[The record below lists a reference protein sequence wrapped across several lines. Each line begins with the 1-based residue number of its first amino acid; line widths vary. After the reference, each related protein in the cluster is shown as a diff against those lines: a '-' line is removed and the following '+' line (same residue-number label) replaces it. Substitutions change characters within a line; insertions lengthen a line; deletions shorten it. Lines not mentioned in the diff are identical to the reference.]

1 MKQLLTAAALALLA
15 APSLAAPVIE
25 RVDADLSKRRRLTVV
40 IEARFEGPG
49 ELRVEGDVNG
59 RTVRKRKRVRRGG
72 TTRLRVRVD
81 AKRLRIRKLDQP
93 LEFSLRAIA
102 EEKDGTRVERAVDR
116 SVPVPVVFL
125 PGLGSE
131 SPGEGGLGGALG
143 DIGSLAFLA
152 AVDLGAGGIY
162 DTGGE
167 DPALVVH
174 PYASLSESLSSSANS
189 LHKRVRRMLRGT
201 SFACVDVVGYSM
213 GGLVA
218 RRWAAD
224 HGRGKVRRMVFLAT
238 PNEGAPLAQLL
249 GIGLESD
256 LLGRFGSDLAPEL
269 GDLTDLLGV
278 LVDGGD
284 GTGNLLRTFYP
295 TYPWLFVT
303 LDIPFIGGRLPV
315 TQELIDNF
323 GSFVPGIDGLA
334 LDFSSPLTSLNAVGP
349 DDRATY
355 HAIGYSA
362 LLTEGLGIE
371 LGTVDEVDVTSLI
384 SGAEIDPLALASGE
398 GDGLVPWRSLVMADT
413 PAWFERIDATDLGAG
428 THVTLLADPACIARV
443 VELLTE

>member
-1 MKQLLTAAALALLA
+1 MRRLLAMAALALLA
-15 APSLAAPVIE
+15 APALADPVLE
-25 RVDADLSKRRRLTVV
+25 RVDADVSKKRRLTIKV
-40 IEARFEGPG
+40 EARLEGRG
-49 ELRVEGDVNG
+49 ELRIEGDVNG
-59 RTVRKRKRVRRGG
+59 RTFRKRKRVRRGG
-72 TTRLRVRVD
+72 ATRFRVRID
-81 AKRLRIRKLDQP
+81 AKRLRIRKLDEP
-93 LEFSLRAIA
+93 LVFSLRAIA
-102 EEKDGTRVERAVDR
+102 EEKDGSRVERAVDR

-125 PGLGSE
+125 PGLGNDG
-131 SPGEGGLGGALG
+131 PGGEGGLG
-143 DIGSLAFLA
+143 DIASLAFLA
-152 AVDLGAGGIY
+152 ALDAGAGGAY
-162 DTGGE
+162 QTGGD
-167 DPALVVH
+167 DPTLVVH
-174 PYASLSESLSSSANS
+174 PYASLTESLSASAKG
-189 LHKRVRRMLRGT
+189 LKKRVRRMLRGT

-238 PNEGAPLAQLL
+238 PNEGAPLAQLI

-256 LLGRFGSDLAPEL
+256 LLGSLGGDLVPGL
-269 GDLTDLLGV
+269 GDLSGV
-278 LVDGGD
+278 LELLVAGD
-284 GTGNLLRTFYP
+284 GTGDVLRTFYP

-334 LDFSSPLTSLNAVGP
+334 LDFSSPLTALNAVGP
-349 DDRATY
+349 DDHATY

-371 LGTVDEVDVTSLI
+371 LGTVDEVDVTGLI
-384 SGAEIDPLALASGE
+384 SGETIDPLALASGE

-413 PAWFERIDATDLGAG
+413 PAWFGAIDATDLGAG
-428 THVTLLADPACIARV
+428 THVTLLVDPACIARV
-443 VELLTE
+443 VELLAE